1 MRRPKRSDDRG
12 RRACGRTV
20 QARLALIPALLVSA
34 ATPGLAG
41 DLAAAGTAA
50 PSSVASDDFLTRP
63 YLFGDLGRSRLKE
76 QGIDISGGLVNETV
90 GNLSGGTQQTGA
102 NAGQASIQAL
112 FDLEKLANITGGTFG
127 ITLVGRWGD
136 NLAEVANI
144 PALMLMN
151 EVYGRGNIVRLVDFH
166 YNQALFDGA
175 VDIKVGR
182 LAVGADFGFERCD
195 FINLTFCGSVPGNIA
210 GNYIFNWPVSQWGG
224 VLKVHLTDDLTFSA
238 AVYDENQT
246 YLSVQ
251 AKWALLPS
259 WPSGSEGALVPLELK
274 WTPTLWNLSGTYKI
288 GGWFDTATADN
299 AVTSINGQPQLISGL
314 PYAQDYGR
322 YGFYVSFIQQ
332 LTGNAQGPNPKQGLW
347 SFFNFTY
354 ADPRTSTQLY
364 QVAWGLQQ
372 HGTFAGRPDDDIGF
386 AIGTT
391 GINPRL
397 ATAQAEANW
406 LGLGPGY
413 VQHNEY
419 VLEAYY
425 GFQATGWLNLKAS
438 LQYVIDPGG
447 YTSPVNENAWVVGLR
462 TTVAF

>member
-1 MRRPKRSDDRG
+1 MRRSKRSIDRRHDG
-12 RRACGRTV
+12 
-20 QARLALIPALLVSA
+20 ARGLPRLDLITALLCFA
-34 ATPGLAG
+34 AAPALAG
-41 DLAAAGTAA
+41 DPAGTGAE
-50 PSSVASDDFLTRP
+50 DDFWTRP
-63 YLFGDLGRSRLKE
+63 YLFGDLGRTRLKE
-76 QGIDISGGLVNETV
+76 QGVDISGSLVNETV
-90 GNLSGGTQQTGA
+90 ANLSGGTRQTGA

-112 FDLEKLANITGGTFG
+112 FDMEKLAHITGGSFG

-136 NLAEVANI
+136 NLAEVADI
-144 PALMLMN
+144 PALMLLN

-166 YNQALFDGA
+166 YKQSLWDGA
-175 VDIKVGR
+175 ADIKVGR
-182 LAVGADFGFERCD
+182 LAVGADFGFDRCD
-195 FINLTFCGSVPGNIA
+195 FINLTFCGSVPGNIV
-210 GNYIFNWPVSQWGG
+210 GNYIYNWPVSQWGG
-224 VLKVHLTDDLTFSA
+224 VVKLHLTDDLTFSA
-238 AVYDENQT
+238 AIYDENPT

-259 WPSGSEGALVPLELK
+259 WPSGSEGALVPMELK
-274 WTPTLWNLSGTYKI
+274 WTPTLGNLSGIYKI

-299 AVTSINGQPQLISGL
+299 AVTSINEQPQLISGL

-332 LTGNAQGPNPKQGLW
+332 LTVNTNGASPKQGLW

-354 ADPRTSTQLY
+354 ADPRTSTTLY

-372 HGTFAGRPDDDIGF
+372 HGTFAGRPDDEIGF

-397 ATAQAEANW
+397 ATAQTEANW
-406 LGLGPGY
+406 LGLGPGF

-419 VLEAYY
+419 VMEAYY

-447 YTSPVNENAWVVGLR
+447 YSSPVNENAWVVGLR